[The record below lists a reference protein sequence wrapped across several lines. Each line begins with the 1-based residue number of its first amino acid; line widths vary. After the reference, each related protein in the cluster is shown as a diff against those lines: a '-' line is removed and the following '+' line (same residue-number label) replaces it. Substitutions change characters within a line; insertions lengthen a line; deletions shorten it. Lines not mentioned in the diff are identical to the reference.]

1 MLGQGR
7 VLLLATAFSLGALAA
22 FAGDRAESEKALK
35 EALKKSDAAAVE
47 KACQDLAASGGKDSL
62 APILAGLAH
71 AEGATYW
78 QLVSGAGA
86 FTDDAALEE
95 LGKWIVAHGA
105 EPRSSSADLVF
116 VLGSNG
122 TPGTLRPLVHV
133 LEKGRLDLQ
142 LMAVDALAALRCVE
156 ATDALVA
163 AVERETKA
171 ESELRRRLES
181 ALATLTGQELAGKA
195 WTGWWREQ
203 RSKGLPET
211 APEKAR
217 DRELGRSMERAAPT
231 NVVVLS
237 GDRTGA
243 GDDERDNDFD
253 KIQTIL
259 ERRGIKHTV
268 VKKFEFEKDP
278 KKYLAGCHALLVNC
292 NRISPY
298 CACAKCFE
306 RPPGET
312 KNRLG
317 PGCNPECK
325 VHKTVCYKLSKDALA
340 AIKTWVEAEGGFL
353 YTEDWGILDVVEEIW
368 PDRVVSGTGATT
380 PTQKPRLLRQRA
392 ANGQSWDPHFD
403 VFLRPGHGSPSHPLM
418 RGVWQ
423 RSPAPPAKGDK
434 GEGGGEGTTEKPR
447 QPGQVFVHHWQIDD
461 EAPAIE
467 VQDAVT
473 VTTLLESEDLAK
485 LAEGNGA
492 VAITFRPGVVPPK
505 GKTGTGGGGTGEYT
519 RSKSG
524 RVLHTISHFGHQNTS
539 EDGQALENLLLN
551 FLLEASKQRESK

>member
-1 MLGQGR
+1 MLGHR
-7 VLLLATAFSLGALAA
+7 SVLVAVAFSLGVA
-22 FAGDRAESEKALK
+22 FAGDRAETEKTLK
-35 EALKKSDAAAVE
+35 EALKKGDAAAVE
-47 KACQDLAASGGKDSL
+47 KCCKDLSGSGGKEAI
-62 APILAGLAH
+62 APVLAGLAH
-71 AEGATYW
+71 AEGAIYW
-78 QLVSGAGA
+78 ELVNGAGA
-86 FTDDAALEE
+86 FTDDPALEE
-95 LGKWIVAHGA
+95 LGKFIVAHGA
-105 EPRSSSADLVF
+105 EAKSSSADLLF

-122 TPGTLRPLVHV
+122 TPGTLRPLTFV

-142 LMAVDALAALRCVE
+142 LMAVDALASIRCIESMDV
-156 ATDALVA
+156 LVA
-163 AVERETKA
+163 AVEREAKP

-181 ALATLTGQELAGKA
+181 ALATLSGQELAGKA
-195 WTGWWREQ
+195 WAAWWKEQ
-203 RSKGLPET
+203 RSKGVPDT
-211 APEKAR
+211 GAAPVKAR
-217 DRELGRSMERAAPT
+217 DRELGRSMEKATPT

-243 GDDERDNDFD
+243 GEDERDNDFD

-259 ERRGIKHTV
+259 ERRKIKNTV

-278 KKYLAGCHALLVNC
+278 KKYLQGCHALLVNC

-298 CACAKCFE
+298 CACPKCFE
-306 RPPGET
+306 RPAGET

-317 PGCNPECK
+317 PGCNPDCK
-325 VHKTVCYKLSKDALA
+325 VHTIVCYRLSRDALA
-340 AIKTWVEAEGGFL
+340 AIKTWVETEGGFL

-380 PTQKPRLLRQRA
+380 KEQKPRLLRQKA
-392 ANGQSWDPHFD
+392 ANGQTWEPHFD

-423 RSPAPPAKGDK
+423 RAPAPPAAQ
-434 GEGGGEGTTEKPR
+434 GEGTTEKAR

-467 VQDAVT
+467 VQDAGS
-473 VTTLLESEDLAK
+473 VTTLLESEDLARI
-485 LAEGNGA
+485 ADGNGS
-492 VAITFRPGVVPPK
+492 VAITFRPGAPK
-505 GKTGTGGGGTGEYT
+505 GKTGATGSGTGEYT

-524 RVLHTISHFGHQNTS
+524 RVLHTISHFGHQDTS